1 MNVILLDIEGTTT
14 PIDFVYGT
22 LFPYARK
29 KLVTMTVAAFDHDD
43 LARISRDFEI
53 DTDTSKPSIAGSP
66 VNYLLSLMDKDRK
79 SPALKSIQG
88 KIWEAGYLDGSLK
101 GEVFSD
107 VVPALKNW
115 RTQGRQIC
123 IYSSG
128 SVLAQ
133 KLLFAHST
141 AGDLTPFIDAYFDT
155 EVGPKKEPDSYRR
168 IASQLGVNCAEVLF
182 ISDSTAEC
190 DAAQKAGYLVRY
202 SVRPG
207 NRAEESAFESIHNFQ
222 EVTI

>member
-123 IYSSG
+123 I
-128 SVLAQ
+128 
-133 KLLFAHST
+133 
-141 AGDLTPFIDAYFDT
+141 
-155 EVGPKKEPDSYRR
+155 
-168 IASQLGVNCAEVLF
+168 
-182 ISDSTAEC
+182 
-190 DAAQKAGYLVRY
+190 
-202 SVRPG
+202 
-207 NRAEESAFESIHNFQ
+207 
-222 EVTI
+222 

>member
-1 MNVILLDIEGTTT
+1 MSVILLDIEGTTT

-29 KLVTMTVAAFDHDD
+29 KLMTMTAADFEQDD
-43 LARISRDFEI
+43 LDRIAREFEI
-53 DTDTSKPSIAGSP
+53 DGDNSKPPITNSP

-88 KIWEAGYLDGSLK
+88 KIWESGYLDGALQ
-101 GEVFSD
+101 GEIFPD

-115 RTQGRQIC
+115 RAEGRQVG

-128 SVLAQ
+128 SILAQ
-133 KLLFAHST
+133 KLLFTHST
-141 AGDLTPFIDAYFDT
+141 AGDLTTLIDAYFDT
-155 EVGPKKEPDSYRR
+155 EVGPKNDPDSYQR
-168 IASQLGVNCAEVLF
+168 IAGRLGVECPRVLF
-182 ISDSTAEC
+182 ISDSAAEC
-190 DAAQKAGYLVRY
+190 EAAQKAGCPVRY

-207 NRAEESAFESIHNFQ
+207 NRAEESAFESVHNFQ
-222 EVTI
+222 EVKI